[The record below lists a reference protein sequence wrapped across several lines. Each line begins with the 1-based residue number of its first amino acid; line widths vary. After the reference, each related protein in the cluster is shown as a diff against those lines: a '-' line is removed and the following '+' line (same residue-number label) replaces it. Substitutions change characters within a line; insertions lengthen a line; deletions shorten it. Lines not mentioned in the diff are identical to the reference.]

1 MLLASG
7 SKDNLKPEL
16 VVEAMCNEAGVPFN
30 RYDYRIHRL
39 ETYMGGERGVTAA
52 FRKWNEILMD
62 VPQDVGSR

>member
-16 VVEAMCNEAGVPFN
+16 VVEAICNEADVPFN

-39 ETYMGGERGVTAA
+39 ETYMGEKKNLQPLSASGTR
-52 FRKWNEILMD
+52 F
-62 VPQDVGSR
+62 

>member
-16 VVEAMCNEAGVPFN
+16 VVEAMCNEAGVSFN

-39 ETYMGGERGVTAA
+39 ETYMCEKEELQPLSASGTR
-52 FRKWNEILMD
+52 F
-62 VPQDVGSR
+62 